1 MQMKLDMS
9 EALRLIKGGKLAE
22 AVGAIQR
29 RLQPQPDMPV
39 YPVPDRPAPSEPS
52 RFLDLSFAGPAG
64 ARTYKLYIPSGYR
77 NEPVPL
83 IVMLHGCSQNPDD
96 FATGTRM
103 NAAAEKHT
111 CMVAYPA
118 QTRQANMQRCWNWFS
133 PTDQARGSGEAS
145 IVAGITQA
153 IIADYAV
160 DESRV
165 YVAGLSAGGALAAV
179 MAQAYPDLY
188 AAAGVHS
195 GLACGSARD
204 MSSAMSAMASGAPGA
219 ARAHPAR
226 IVPTIVFHG
235 DRDSTVNAA
244 NAKAVIT
251 QALQDGQIVMTTE
264 DGQAPN
270 GHAYTRTLFRDQ
282 AGTTVGETWQV
293 HGGGHAWFGGAP
305 AGSFTDAKGP
315 DATAEMLR
323 FFLQHRN

>member
-1 MQMKLDMS
+1 MKLDMA
-9 EALRLIKGGKLAE
+9 ETLRLIKGGKLAE

-29 RLQPQPDMPV
+29 RLHLRPETSVPPI
-39 YPVPDRPAPSEPS
+39 PDRPAPAGPS
-52 RFLDLSFAGPAG
+52 RFLDLSFTGPAG
-64 ARTYKLYIPSGYR
+64 SRPYKLYIPTGYTGQK
-77 NEPVPL
+77 VPL
-83 IVMLHGCSQNPDD
+83 IVMLHGCTQTPDD

-103 NAAAEKHT
+103 NAAAEEHT

-133 PTDQARGSGEAS
+133 PTDQTRGSGEAS

-153 IIADYAV
+153 IIAGYAV
-160 DESRV
+160 DQTRV
-165 YVAGLSAGGALAAV
+165 YVAGMSAGGALAAV
-179 MAQAYPDLY
+179 MAQAYPEIY

-195 GLACGSARD
+195 GLACGAARD
-204 MSSAMSAMASGAPGA
+204 LSSAMSAMASGAPGA
-219 ARAHPAR
+219 ARTSPAR

-270 GHAYTRTLFRDQ
+270 GRTYTRTLFRDH

-293 HGGGHAWFGGAP
+293 HGGGHAWFGGDP

-315 DATAEMLR
+315 DATAQMLR
-323 FFLQHRN
+323 FFLQHAT